1 VGKGVLLGDSDG
13 PRLGS
18 MKSKLVAP
26 VLGLEVGIVVGF
38 ELGDD
43 DGSALGL
50 EVGLKVGVEL
60 GDADGVTLLG
70 EPVGN
75 LEEGDPE
82 GLVVGSLLGLDVGSL
97 DGLLDVGSLDGLL
110 DVRSLAGLREEVGP
124 AEGLKL
130 REG

>member
-1 VGKGVLLGDSDG
+1 VK
-13 PRLGS
+13 
-18 MKSKLVAP
+18 
-26 VLGLEVGIVVGF
+26 
-38 ELGDD
+38 
-43 DGSALGL
+43 
-50 EVGLKVGVEL
+50 
-60 GDADGVTLLG
+60 LLG

-110 DVRSLAGLREEVGP
+110 DVRSLDGLREEVGP